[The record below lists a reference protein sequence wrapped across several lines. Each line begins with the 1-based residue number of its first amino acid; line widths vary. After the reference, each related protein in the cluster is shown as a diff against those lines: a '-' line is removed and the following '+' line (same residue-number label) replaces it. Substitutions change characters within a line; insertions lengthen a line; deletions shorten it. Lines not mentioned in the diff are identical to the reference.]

1 MGDAALRA
9 LNPSLHIVHDD
20 PRVRAD
26 LEREL
31 GRRYGEDYE
40 VHAHVS
46 ADDVLAAL
54 RRDADAGRPAAVV
67 FSDESP
73 AGGSADLLGAVHEL
87 HPLARRVLLI
97 GRGEWS
103 KEHPAVTAMR
113 TGQVDSYIFVP
124 WGPPERWLHLPVSE
138 ILADWEASQ
147 PPPFEAAR
155 IIGDEYEAH
164 AHGLRDL
171 FSRIGVPFRFIPAGS
186 GEGRS
191 LRAELGAENAALPL
205 LAFRS
210 GTVLSDPSIGRV
222 VQALGFATEPDPGR
236 CDVAIVGAGPA
247 GLAAAVYAA
256 SEGLRTT
263 VIEPSVPG
271 GQAGTS
277 SRIRNYL
284 GFPNGLSGRDL
295 GARAL
300 EQAWFFGAR
309 FVLARPAVE
318 LETGAGEHVVRLE
331 GGAEVRARTVVIATG
346 VTWHTLEVPSL
357 ADLLGAGVY
366 YGAAAFDV
374 SAPGAATFVVG
385 GGNSAGQAAVH
396 LARSAASVTLVVR
409 GDRLGASMS
418 DYLVRELAETPN
430 IEVRLGTEVAAGAGN
445 GRLERLTLRDRE
457 RGVTEE
463 VAADALYVMIG
474 ARPQTD
480 WLKGAV
486 ARDRHGYI
494 LTGRDLDGASWPL
507 ERAPMLMETSVPGV
521 FAAGDVRHASIR
533 RVASAVGGGSIAVQ
547 LVHLRLAELEEADY

>member
-1 MGDAALRA
+1 V
-9 LNPSLHIVHDD
+9 NPSLHLLHGDEG
-20 PRVRAD
+20 VRAELEHD
-26 LEREL
+26 LA
-31 GRRYGEDYE
+31 RRYGADYD
-40 VHAHVS
+40 VHAHAS

-54 RRDADAGRPAAVV
+54 HRDAGDGRRVAIV

-73 AGGSADLLGAVHEL
+73 AGGSAELLAAVHEL
-87 HPLARRVLLI
+87 HPQARRVLLI

-103 KEHPAVTAMR
+103 KEHPAVAAMR

-124 WGPPERWLHLPVSE
+124 WGLRERWLYLSVSE

-147 PPPFEAAR
+147 PTPFEAAR
-155 IIGDEYEAH
+155 IVGDEYEAH
-164 AHGLRDL
+164 AHALRDV
-171 FSRIGVPFRFIPAGS
+171 FSRIGVPFRFIAAASP
-186 GEGRS
+186 EGRA
-191 LRAELGAENAALPL
+191 LRSELGAENAALPL
-205 LAFRS
+205 LAFRT
-210 GTVLSDPSIGRV
+210 GTVLSDPSLERV
-222 VQALGFATEPDPGR
+222 SQALGFATEPEPGL
-236 CDVAIVGAGPA
+236 CDVAIVGGGPA

-295 GARAL
+295 ANRAL

-318 LETGAGEHVVRLE
+318 LEAGDGEHVVRLE
-331 GGAEVRARTVVIATG
+331 GGAQVRARAVVIATG
-346 VTWHTLEVPSL
+346 VTWHTLEAPGL
-357 ADLLGAGVY
+357 AELLGAGVY
-366 YGAAAFDV
+366 YGAAAFDT
-374 SAPGAATFVVG
+374 SAAGASAYVVG

-409 GDRLGASMS
+409 GSRLGASMS

-430 IEVRLGTEVAAGAGN
+430 IHVRLGTEVVDGAGT
-445 GRLERLTLRDRE
+445 GRLERITLRDRE
-457 RGVTEE
+457 RGTTEE

-474 ARPQTD
+474 ARPQTG
-480 WLKGAV
+480 WLEGAV
-486 ARDRHGYI
+486 ERDGQGYV
-494 LTGRDLDGASWPL
+494 LTGRDLDQASWPL
-507 ERAPMLMETSVPGV
+507 DRPPMLMETSVPGV
-521 FAAGDVRHASIR
+521 FAAGDVRHGSVR

-547 LVHLRLAELEEADY
+547 LVHLRLAELAG

>member
-1 MGDAALRA
+1 VGDAASGV
-9 LNPSLHIVHDD
+9 NPSLHLLHDD
-20 PRVRAD
+20 SGVRAH
-26 LEREL
+26 LERDL
-31 GRRYGEDYE
+31 RRRYGEDYD
-40 VHAHVS
+40 VRAHAS
-46 ADDVLAAL
+46 AGEALAAL
-54 RRDADAGRPAAVV
+54 ERDADEGRRVAAV

-73 AGGSADLLGAVHEL
+73 AGGSAELLAAVHEL

-103 KEHPAVTAMR
+103 KEHPAVAAMR

-124 WGPPERWLHLPVSE
+124 WGLPERWLYLPVSE

-147 PPPFEAAR
+147 PTPFEAAR
-155 IIGDEYEAH
+155 IVGDEYESRAH
-164 AHGLRDL
+164 DLRDL
-171 FSRIGVPFRFIPAGS
+171 FSRIGVPHRFVPAGS
-186 GEGRS
+186 DEGRA
-191 LRAELGAENAALPL
+191 LRAELGAADLALPL
-205 LAFRS
+205 LAFRT
-210 GTVLSDPSIGRV
+210 GTVLSDPSIARV
-222 VQALGFATEPDPGR
+222 SQALGFATEPEPGV
-236 CDVAIVGAGPA
+236 CDVAIVGGGPA

-295 GARAL
+295 GNRAL

-309 FVLARPAVE
+309 FVLARPAVA
-318 LETGAGEHVVRLE
+318 LEGSAGDHVVRLE

-346 VTWHTLEVPSL
+346 VTWHTLEAPSL
-357 ADLLGAGVY
+357 AGLLGAGVY
-366 YGAAAFDV
+366 YGAAAFD
-374 SAPGAATFVVG
+374 SAAAGAATFVVG

-430 IEVRLGTEVAAGAGN
+430 IEVRLGTEVVAGAGD
-445 GRLERLTLRDRE
+445 GRLERITLRDRE
-457 RGVTEE
+457 GGATEE

-474 ARPQTD
+474 ARPQTG
-480 WLKGAV
+480 WLDGVV
-486 ARDRHGYI
+486 ARDRQGYI
-494 LTGRDLDGASWPL
+494 LTGRDLDAASWPL
-507 ERAPMLMETSVPGV
+507 ERPPMLMETSLPGV

-547 LVHLRLAELEEADY
+547 LVHLRLAELERG

>member
-1 MGDAALRA
+1 M
-9 LNPSLHIVHDD
+9 NPSLHLLHDD
-20 PRVRAD
+20 PAVRAH
-26 LEREL
+26 LERDL
-31 GRRYGEDYE
+31 RRRYGDDYD
-40 VHAHVS
+40 VQAHAS
-46 ADDVLAAL
+46 DGEVLAAL
-54 RRDADAGRPAAVV
+54 RRDADEGRRVAVV

-73 AGGSADLLGAVHEL
+73 AGGSAELLAVVHEL
-87 HPLARRVLLI
+87 HPQARRVLLI

-124 WGPPERWLHLPVSE
+124 WGLPERWLYLPVSE

-147 PPPFEAAR
+147 PTPFEAAR
-155 IIGDEYEAH
+155 IVGEEYEAH

-171 FSRIGVPFRFIPAGS
+171 FSRIGLPFRFIPAGS
-186 GEGRS
+186 DEGQA
-191 LRAELGAENAALPL
+191 LRAELGAEDAALPL

-210 GTVLSDPSIGRV
+210 GTVLSDPSIARV
-222 VQALGFATEPDPGR
+222 AQSLGFATEPEPGP

-284 GFPNGLSGRDL
+284 GFPNGVSGRDL

-309 FVLARPAVE
+309 FVLARPAVA
-318 LETGAGEHVVRLE
+318 LEGAAGDHVVRLE

-346 VTWHTLEVPSL
+346 VTWHTLEAPSL
-357 ADLLGAGVY
+357 AGLLGAGVY
-366 YGAAAFDV
+366 YGAAAFDT
-374 SAPGAATFVVG
+374 SAAGAATFVVG

-430 IEVRLGTEVAAGAGN
+430 IDVRLGTEVVAGAGE
-445 GRLERLTLRDRE
+445 GRLERITLRDRE
-457 RGVTEE
+457 RGATED
-463 VAADALYVMIG
+463 VPADALYVMIG

-480 WLKGAV
+480 WLEGVV
-486 ARDRHGYI
+486 ARDRQGYI
-494 LTGRDLDGASWPL
+494 LTGRDLDPASWPL
-507 ERAPMLMETSVPGV
+507 ERPPMLMETSLPGV

-547 LVHLRLAELEEADY
+547 LVHLRLAELEGAA

>member
-1 MGDAALRA
+1 MRRCAATRTRA
-9 LNPSLHIVHDD
+9 ARSPSS
-20 PRVRAD
+20 
-26 LEREL
+26 
-31 GRRYGEDYE
+31 
-40 VHAHVS
+40 S
-46 ADDVLAAL
+46 A
-54 RRDADAGRPAAVV
+54 
-67 FSDESP
+67 DESP
-73 AGGSADLLGAVHEL
+73 AGGSASLLAAVHEL
-87 HPLARRVLLI
+87 HPLTRRVLLI

-113 TGQVDSYIFVP
+113 TGQVDSYIYVP
-124 WGPPERWLHLPVSE
+124 WGLPERWLYLPVSE
-138 ILADWEASQ
+138 ILADWEASG
-147 PPPFEAAR
+147 PTPFEAAR
-155 IIGDEYEAH
+155 IVGEEYEARAH
-164 AHGLRDL
+164 ALRDL

-186 GEGRS
+186 REGRT
-191 LRAELGAENAALPL
+191 LRAELGAETATLPL

-210 GTVLSDPSIGRV
+210 GTVLPDPSIGRV
-222 VQALGFATEPDPGR
+222 AQALGFATEPDPGL

-263 VIEPSVPG
+263 VVEPSVPG

-284 GFPNGLSGRDL
+284 GFPNGVSGRDL
-295 GARAL
+295 ASRAL

-318 LETGAGEHVVRLE
+318 LESAAGEHLVRLE
-331 GGAEVRARTVVIATG
+331 GGAQVRARTVVVATG
-346 VTWHTLEVPSL
+346 VTWHTLDAPSL
-357 ADLLGAGVY
+357 AGLLGAGVY
-366 YGAAAFDV
+366 YGAAAFDTP
-374 SAPGAATFVVG
+374 AAGAATFVVG

-430 IEVRLGTEVAAGAGN
+430 IDVRLGTEVVAGAGS
-445 GRLERLTLRDRE
+445 GRLERITLRDSE

-474 ARPQTD
+474 ARPQTG
-480 WLKGAV
+480 WLEGIL
-486 ARDRHGYI
+486 ARDRQGYI

-507 ERAPMLMETSVPGV
+507 ERPPMLMETSVPGV

-547 LVHLRLAELEEADY
+547 LVHLRLAELEGAG

>member
-1 MGDAALRA
+1 MK
-9 LNPSLHIVHDD
+9 PSLHLLHADAD
-20 PRVRAD
+20 VRAD
-26 LEREL
+26 LERDL
-31 GRRYGEDYE
+31 RRRFGSDYDIDA
-40 VHAHVS
+40 HAG
-46 ADDVLAAL
+46 ADEALAAL
-54 RRDADAGRPAAVV
+54 RRDADEGRHVAIV

-73 AGGSADLLGAVHEL
+73 AGGSAELLAVVHEL

-103 KEHPAVTAMR
+103 KEHPAVAAMR

-124 WGPPERWLHLPVSE
+124 WGLRERWLYLSVSE

-147 PPPFEAAR
+147 PTPFEAAR
-155 IIGDEYEAH
+155 IIGEEYESRAH
-164 AHGLRDL
+164 SLRDV
-171 FSRIGVPFRFIPAGS
+171 FSRIGVPFRFIAAGS
-186 GEGRS
+186 DEGRG
-191 LRAELGAENAALPL
+191 LRAELEADDAPLPL
-205 LAFRS
+205 LVFPRS
-210 GTVLSDPSIGRV
+210 GTVLADPSPARV
-222 VQALGFATEPDPGR
+222 AQSLGFATEPDSGL

-295 GARAL
+295 GNRAL

-309 FVLARPAVE
+309 FVLARPAVA
-318 LETGAGEHVVRLE
+318 LETAAGEHLVRLQ

-346 VTWHTLEVPSL
+346 VTWHTLEAPSL
-357 ADLLGAGVY
+357 AGLLGAGVY
-366 YGAAAFDV
+366 YGAAAFDTV
-374 SAPGAATFVVG
+374 AAGAAAYVVG

-430 IEVRLGTEVAAGAGN
+430 IQVRLGTEVVAGAGS
-445 GRLERLTLRDRE
+445 GRLERITLRDRAQAA
-457 RGVTEE
+457 TED
-463 VAADALYVMIG
+463 VPADALYVMIG
-474 ARPQTD
+474 ARPQTG
-480 WLKGAV
+480 WLDGTV
-486 ARDRHGYI
+486 DRDRQGYV
-494 LTGRDLDGASWPL
+494 LTGRDLAAASWAL
-507 ERAPMLMETSVPGV
+507 ERPPMLMETSVPGV
-521 FAAGDVRHASIR
+521 FAAGDVRHGSVR

-547 LVHLRLAELEEADY
+547 LVHLRLAELG

>member
-1 MGDAALRA
+1 VGDAASGV
-9 LNPSLHIVHDD
+9 NPSLHLLHGDAG
-20 PRVRAD
+20 VRAD
-26 LEREL
+26 LERDL
-31 GRRYGEDYE
+31 RRRYGADFD
-40 VHAHVS
+40 VHAHGS
-46 ADDVLAAL
+46 AADMLAML
-54 RRDADAGRPAAVV
+54 RRAAAEGGRVAVV

-73 AGGSADLLGAVHEL
+73 EGGSADVLAAVHEL
-87 HPLARRVLLI
+87 HPLARRVLLV

-103 KEHPAVTAMR
+103 QEHPAVTAMR

-124 WGPPERWLHLPVSE
+124 WGLPERWLYLPVGE

-147 PPPFEAAR
+147 RTPFEAAR
-155 IIGDEYEAH
+155 IVGEEFEARAH
-164 AHGLRDL
+164 ALRDL
-171 FSRIGVPFRFIPAGS
+171 FSRIALPFRFVPAGS
-186 GEGRS
+186 DEGRA
-191 LRAELGAENAALPL
+191 LRAELGPEDAALPL

-222 VQALGFATEPDPGR
+222 AQALGFATDPDPGV

-284 GFPNGLSGRDL
+284 GFPNGISGRDL

-309 FVLARPAVE
+309 FVLARPAVA
-318 LETGAGEHVVRLE
+318 LETGAGEHAVRLE
-331 GGAEVRARTVVIATG
+331 GGAQVRARTVVIATG
-346 VTWHTLEVPSL
+346 VTWNTLEAPSL

-366 YGAAAFDV
+366 YGAAAFDT
-374 SAPGAATFVVG
+374 SAAGAATFVVG

-418 DYLVRELAETPN
+418 DYLVRDLAETPN
-430 IEVRLGTEVAAGAGN
+430 IDVRLGTEVVAGAGAA
-445 GRLERLTLRDRE
+445 RLERITLRDRA
-457 RGVTEE
+457 RGTTEE

-474 ARPQTD
+474 ARPQTG
-480 WLKGAV
+480 WLDGAL
-486 ARDRHGYI
+486 ARDRQGYI
-494 LTGRDLDGASWPL
+494 LTGRDLDQASWPL
-507 ERAPMLMETSVPGV
+507 ARPPMLMETSTPGV
-521 FAAGDVRHASIR
+521 FAAGDVRHGSIR

-547 LVHLRLAELEEADY
+547 LVHLRLAELEGAR

>member
-1 MGDAALRA
+1 MHLLHGDAG
-9 LNPSLHIVHDD
+9 
-20 PRVRAD
+20 VRAD
-26 LEREL
+26 LERDL
-31 GRRYGEDYE
+31 RRRYATDYD
-40 VHAHVS
+40 VHAHAS
-46 ADDVLAAL
+46 AEDVLAAL
-54 RRDADAGRPAAVV
+54 RGDADEGRRVAVV

-73 AGGSADLLGAVHEL
+73 AGGGADLLAAAHEL
-87 HPLARRVLLI
+87 HPMARRLLLI

-103 KEHPAVTAMR
+103 EEHPAVTAMR

-124 WGPPERWLHLPVSE
+124 WGLPERWLYLPVSE

-155 IIGDEYEAH
+155 IIGDEFEAR

-186 GEGRS
+186 EEGRA
-191 LRAELGAENAALPL
+191 LRSALGADGLALPL

-210 GTVLSDPSIGRV
+210 GTVLSDPSMARV
-222 VQALGFATEPDPGR
+222 AQALGFATEPEPGL
-236 CDVAIVGAGPA
+236 CDVAIVGSGPA

-295 GARAL
+295 AARAL

-309 FVLARPAVE
+309 FVLARPAVA
-318 LETGAGEHVVRLE
+318 LEHAGGEHVLRLE
-331 GGAEVRARTVVIATG
+331 GGEAVRARTVVIATG
-346 VTWHTLEVPSL
+346 VTWHTLEMPSL
-357 ADLLGAGVY
+357 AELLGAGVY
-366 YGAAAFDV
+366 YGAAAFDT
-374 SAPGAATFVVG
+374 SAAGAAAFVVG

-396 LARSAASVTLVVR
+396 LARTAASVTLVVR

-430 IEVRLGTEVAAGAGN
+430 IDVRLGTEVVAGAGSR
-445 GRLERLTLRDRE
+445 RLERITLRDRAQ
-457 RGVTEE
+457 GSTEE

-474 ARPQTD
+474 ASPQTG
-480 WLKGAV
+480 WLEGAV
-486 ARDRHGYI
+486 ARDRQGYI
-494 LTGRDLDGASWPL
+494 LTGRDLDRASWPL
-507 ERAPMLMETSVPGV
+507 ERPPMLMETSVPGV
-521 FAAGDVRHASIR
+521 FAAGDVRHGSIR

-547 LVHLRLAELEEADY
+547 LVHLRVAELEGAG

>member
-1 MGDAALRA
+1 VGDAASVV
-9 LNPSLHIVHDD
+9 NPSLHFLHDD
-20 PRVRAD
+20 PGVRAH
-26 LEREL
+26 LERDL
-31 GRRYGEDYE
+31 GRRYGEDYD
-40 VHAHVS
+40 VQSHVS
-46 ADDVLAAL
+46 AGEVLAAL
-54 RRDADAGRPAAVV
+54 RRDADEGRRVAVV

-73 AGGSADLLGAVHEL
+73 AGGSADLLAAVHEL
-87 HPLARRVLLI
+87 HPQARRVLLI

-103 KEHPAVTAMR
+103 QEHPAVTAMR

-124 WGPPERWLHLPVSE
+124 WGLPERWLYLPVSE

-147 PPPFEAAR
+147 PTPFEAAR
-155 IIGDEYEAH
+155 IVGDEYESH

-171 FSRIGVPFRFIPAGS
+171 FSRIGVPHRFIAAGS
-186 GEGRS
+186 PEGRA
-191 LRAELGAENAALPL
+191 LRVELGAEEMKLPL

-210 GTVLSDPSIGRV
+210 GTVLSDPSIARV
-222 VQALGFATEPDPGR
+222 AQALGFATEPEPGL

-263 VIEPSVPG
+263 VIEPSIPG

-295 GARAL
+295 GNRAL

-309 FVLARPAVE
+309 FVLARPAVG
-318 LETGAGEHVVRLE
+318 LETGGGEHVVRLG

-346 VTWHTLEVPSL
+346 VTWHTLEAPSL
-357 ADLLGAGVY
+357 AGLLGAGVY
-366 YGAAAFDV
+366 YGAAAFDT
-374 SAPGAATFVVG
+374 SAAGAATFVVG

-396 LARSAASVTLVVR
+396 LARTAASVTLVVR

-430 IEVRLGTEVAAGAGN
+430 IEVRLGTEVVAGAGD
-445 GRLERLTLRDRE
+445 GRLERITLRDRGRGSTDE
-457 RGVTEE
+457 R
-463 VAADALYVMIG
+463 AADALYVMIG
-474 ARPQTD
+474 ARPQTG
-480 WLKGAV
+480 WLEGTV
-486 ARDRHGYI
+486 ARDRQGYI
-494 LTGRDLDGASWPL
+494 LTGRDLDAASWPL
-507 ERAPMLMETSVPGV
+507 ERPPMLMETSVPGV

-547 LVHLRLAELEEADY
+547 LVHLRLAELEGAG

>member
-1 MGDAALRA
+1 VGDAASGVK
-9 LNPSLHIVHDD
+9 PSLHLLHDD
-20 PRVRAD
+20 PGVRAD
-26 LEREL
+26 LERDL
-31 GRRYGEDYE
+31 RRRYGEDYD
-40 VHAHVS
+40 VRAHVS
-46 ADDVLAAL
+46 AGEVLAAL
-54 RRDADAGRPAAVV
+54 RSDADEGRQVAVV
-67 FSDESP
+67 LSDESP
-73 AGGSADLLGAVHEL
+73 ACGSADLLAAAHEL
-87 HPLARRVLLI
+87 YPLARRVLLI

-113 TGQVDSYIFVP
+113 TGQVDAYIFVP
-124 WGPPERWLHLPVSE
+124 WGLPERWLYLPVSE

-147 PPPFEAAR
+147 PTPFEAAR
-155 IIGDEYEAH
+155 IVGEEYEAR

-171 FSRIGVPFRFIPAGS
+171 FSRIGLPFRFIPAGS
-186 GEGRS
+186 DEGRA
-191 LRAELGAENAALPL
+191 LRAELGAPDAALPL
-205 LAFRS
+205 LAFRG
-210 GTVLSDPSIGRV
+210 GTVLSDPPIARV
-222 VQALGFATEPDPGR
+222 AQSLGFATEPDPGL

-309 FVLARPAVE
+309 FVLARPAVA
-318 LETGAGEHVVRLE
+318 LETAGGGHVVRLE

-346 VTWHTLEVPSL
+346 VTWHTLEAPSL

-366 YGAAAFDV
+366 YGAAAFDT
-374 SAPGAATFVVG
+374 SAAGATTFVVG

-430 IEVRLGTEVAAGAGN
+430 IEVRLGTEVVAGGGAGRPS
-445 GRLERLTLRDRE
+445 GSRCAT
-457 RGVTEE
+457 
-463 VAADALYVMIG
+463 ASG
-474 ARPQTD
+474 ARP
-480 WLKGAV
+480 
-486 ARDRHGYI
+486 RR
-494 LTGRDLDGASWPL
+494 WPPT
-507 ERAPMLMETSVPGV
+507 RSMS
-521 FAAGDVRHASIR
+521 
-533 RVASAVGGGSIAVQ
+533 
-547 LVHLRLAELEEADY
+547 

>member
-1 MGDAALRA
+1 VSPSLRLLHGDAG
-9 LNPSLHIVHDD
+9 
-20 PRVRAD
+20 VRAD
-26 LEREL
+26 LERDL
-31 GRRYGEDYE
+31 RRRYGADYD
-40 VHAHVS
+40 VHAHAS
-46 ADDVLAAL
+46 DGEMLAAL
-54 RRDADAGRPAAVV
+54 RRDAAEGRRAAIV

-73 AGGSADLLGAVHEL
+73 DGGSAALFAAVHEL
-87 HPLARRVLLI
+87 HPAARRVLLI

-124 WGPPERWLHLPVSE
+124 WGLPERWLYLPVGE

-147 PPPFEAAR
+147 PTPFAAAR

-171 FSRIGVPFRFIPAGS
+171 FSRIALPFRFIPAES
-186 GEGRS
+186 DEGRAV
-191 LRAELGAENAALPL
+191 RAELGAHDAGLPL
-205 LAFRS
+205 LVFRG
-210 GTVLSDPSIGRV
+210 GTVLADPPIARV
-222 VQALGFATEPDPGR
+222 AQALGFATEPEPGR

-263 VIEPSVPG
+263 VVEPSVPG

-284 GFPNGLSGRDL
+284 GFPNGVSGRDL

-318 LETGAGEHVVRLE
+318 LESAGGEHVLRLE
-331 GGAEVRARTVVIATG
+331 GGAEVRARTVVITTG
-346 VTWHTLEVPSL
+346 VTWHRLESPSL
-357 ADLLGAGVY
+357 AELLGAGVY
-366 YGAAAFDV
+366 YGAAAFDAAV
-374 SAPGAATFVVG
+374 EGAAAFVVG

-418 DYLVRELAETPN
+418 DYLVRELDETPN
-430 IEVRLGTEVAAGAGN
+430 IEIRLGTEVVAGAGA
-445 GRLERLTLRDRE
+445 GRLERITLRDRGGE
-457 RGVTEE
+457 AE

-474 ARPQTD
+474 ARPQTG
-480 WLKGAV
+480 WLEGAV
-486 ARDRHGYI
+486 QRDRQGHI
-494 LTGRDLDGASWPL
+494 LTGRDVDPASWPL
-507 ERAPMLMETSVPGV
+507 ERPPMLMETSTPGV
-521 FAAGDVRHASIR
+521 FAAGDVRHGSIR

-547 LVHLRLAELEEADY
+547 LVHLRLAELERAG

>member
-1 MGDAALRA
+1 MT
-9 LNPSLHIVHDD
+9 PSLHLLHADAG
-20 PRVRAD
+20 VRAE
-26 LEREL
+26 LERDL
-31 GRRYGEDYE
+31 RRRYGTDYD
-40 VHAHVS
+40 VHAYRS
-46 ADDVLAAL
+46 ADDVLEAL
-54 RRDADAGRPAAVV
+54 RRDADAGRRVAVV

-73 AGGSADLLGAVHEL
+73 PGGSAELLAAVHEL

-103 KEHPAVTAMR
+103 REHPAVAAMR

-124 WGPPERWLHLPVSE
+124 WGLPERWLYLPVGE

-155 IIGDEYEAH
+155 IVGDEYEARAH
-164 AHGLRDL
+164 ALRDL
-171 FSRIGVPFRFIPAGS
+171 FSRIGVPYRFVPADAE
-186 GEGRS
+186 EGRA
-191 LRAELGAENAALPL
+191 LRAETAADAALPL

-210 GTVLSDPSIGRV
+210 GTLLSDPSVERV
-222 VQALGFATEPDPGR
+222 AQALGFATEPEPAP
-236 CDVAIVGAGPA
+236 CDVAVVGGGPA

-263 VIEPSVPG
+263 VIEPTIPG

-295 GARAL
+295 ANRAL

-309 FVLARPAVE
+309 FVLARPAVR
-318 LETGAGEHVVRLE
+318 LESRDGEHVVHLD
-331 GGAEVRARTVVIATG
+331 GGAEVRARAIVIATG
-346 VTWHTLEVPSL
+346 VTWHTLEAPAL
-357 ADLLGAGVY
+357 AELLGAGVY
-366 YGAAAFDV
+366 YGAAAFDT
-374 SAPGAATFVVG
+374 SAAGAAVFVVG

-418 DYLVRELAETPN
+418 DYLVQELAETAN
-430 IEVRLGTEVAAGAGN
+430 IQVRLGTEVVDGAGA
-445 GRLERLTLRDRE
+445 GRLERITLRDRE
-457 RGVTEE
+457 RGTTEE

-474 ARPQTD
+474 ARPQTG
-480 WLKGAV
+480 WLESAV
-486 ARDRHGYI
+486 ARDRQGYV
-494 LTGRDLDGASWPL
+494 LTGRDLDQAAWPL
-507 ERAPMLMETSVPGV
+507 ERPPMLMETSVPGV
-521 FAAGDVRHASIR
+521 FAAGDVRHGSVR

-547 LVHLRLAELEEADY
+547 LVHLRLAELAG

>member
-1 MGDAALRA
+1 M
-9 LNPSLHIVHDD
+9 NPSLHLLHGDEG
-20 PRVRAD
+20 VRAELEHD
-26 LEREL
+26 LA
-31 GRRYGEDYE
+31 RRYGADYD
-40 VHAHVS
+40 VHAHAS

-54 RRDADAGRPAAVV
+54 HRDAGDGRRVAIV

-73 AGGSADLLGAVHEL
+73 AGGSAELLAAVHEL
-87 HPLARRVLLI
+87 HPQARRVLLI

-103 KEHPAVTAMR
+103 KEHPAVAAMR

-124 WGPPERWLHLPVSE
+124 WGLRERWLYLSVSE

-147 PPPFEAAR
+147 PTPFEAAR
-155 IIGDEYEAH
+155 IVGDEYEAH
-164 AHGLRDL
+164 AHALRDV
-171 FSRIGVPFRFIPAGS
+171 FSRIGVPFRFIAAASP
-186 GEGRS
+186 EGRA
-191 LRAELGAENAALPL
+191 LRSELGAENAALPL
-205 LAFRS
+205 LAFRT
-210 GTVLSDPSIGRV
+210 GTVLSDPSLERV
-222 VQALGFATEPDPGR
+222 SQALGFATEPEPGL
-236 CDVAIVGAGPA
+236 CDVAIVGGGPA

-295 GARAL
+295 ANRAL

-318 LETGAGEHVVRLE
+318 LEAGDGEHVVRLE
-331 GGAEVRARTVVIATG
+331 GGAQVRARAVVIATG
-346 VTWHTLEVPSL
+346 VTWHTLEAPGL
-357 ADLLGAGVY
+357 AELLGAGVY
-366 YGAAAFDV
+366 YGAAAFDT
-374 SAPGAATFVVG
+374 SAAGASAYVVG

-409 GDRLGASMS
+409 GSRLGASMS

-430 IEVRLGTEVAAGAGN
+430 IHVRLGTEVVDGAGT
-445 GRLERLTLRDRE
+445 GRLERITLRDRE
-457 RGVTEE
+457 RGTTEE

-474 ARPQTD
+474 ARPQTG
-480 WLKGAV
+480 WLEGAV
-486 ARDRHGYI
+486 ERDGQGYV
-494 LTGRDLDGASWPL
+494 LTGRDLDQASWPL
-507 ERAPMLMETSVPGV
+507 DRPPMLMETSVPGV
-521 FAAGDVRHASIR
+521 FAAGDVRHGSVR

-547 LVHLRLAELEEADY
+547 LVHLRLAELAG